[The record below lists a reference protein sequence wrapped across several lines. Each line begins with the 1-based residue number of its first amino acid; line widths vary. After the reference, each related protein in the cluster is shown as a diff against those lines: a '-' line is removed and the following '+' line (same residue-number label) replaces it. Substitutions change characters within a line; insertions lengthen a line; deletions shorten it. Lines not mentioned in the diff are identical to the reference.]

1 MWNHAKNSMKQLKR
15 PTSLI
20 SHCLPVNIVQ
30 NGPKLCKRKRVA
42 SACNF
47 FLEVSSYAI
56 WKLTSWRFQKCGCLI
71 FYNSLNPS
79 YSCPKSGQI
88 SIFFWQNCGVQKN
101 RYGYNIAIQV
111 KSLNQRGPIPIGTM
125 LIQRFDQNRNIVAV
139 SIFLDTA

>member
-20 SHCLPVNIVQ
+20 SYWLPVKIVQ

-42 SACNF
+42 SAYKF
-47 FLEVSSYAI
+47 FQEVSRYAI
-56 WKLTSWRFQKCGCLI
+56 WKLTSWRFRKCGGFL
-71 FYNSLNPS
+71 FYNFLNPS
-79 YSCPKSGQI
+79 HCCPKSGQI
-88 SIFFWQNCGVQKN
+88 SRIFFAKRCQKN

-111 KSLNQRGPIPIGTM
+111 KSLNQHGAIPIGSI
-125 LIQRFDQNRNIVAV
+125 LIQRFDQNHNIVAV